1 MRTRQ
6 MVWNLGSSN
15 PMALR
20 RESRWVGW
28 TTTKPAAAQRS
39 TSGS

>member
-1 MRTRQ
+1 MRTLQ

-15 PMALR
+15 PIPWR
-20 RESRWVGW
+20 RESRWVGCA
-28 TTTKPAAAQRS
+28 TTNPAAAYRL